1 MLVPTLVNIINE
13 NMSKLA
19 NVGLLLL
26 DFSHIKAFLLAVGSF
41 DIYHTVAHKY
51 TCWND
56 KCNERSL

>member
-41 DIYHTVAHKY
+41 DIYHTVAHKH
-51 TCWND
+51 T
-56 KCNERSL
+56 